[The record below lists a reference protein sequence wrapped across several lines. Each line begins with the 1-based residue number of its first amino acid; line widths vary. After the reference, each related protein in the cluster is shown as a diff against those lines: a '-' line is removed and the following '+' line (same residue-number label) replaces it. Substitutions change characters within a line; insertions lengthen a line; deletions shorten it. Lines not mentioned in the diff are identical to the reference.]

1 MAQLAGMPTAVTNK
15 ASALLK
21 ELESQRGDHSQTA
34 QTLSNQTQLAIFEME
49 DPRWNKVK
57 QQVSQLDV
65 NQMTPLE
72 ALNFIAELKKE
83 ALKN

>member
-1 MAQLAGMPTAVTNK
+1 
-15 ASALLK
+15 
-21 ELESQRGDHSQTA
+21 
-34 QTLSNQTQLAIFEME
+34 ME

-83 ALKN
+83 ALKH